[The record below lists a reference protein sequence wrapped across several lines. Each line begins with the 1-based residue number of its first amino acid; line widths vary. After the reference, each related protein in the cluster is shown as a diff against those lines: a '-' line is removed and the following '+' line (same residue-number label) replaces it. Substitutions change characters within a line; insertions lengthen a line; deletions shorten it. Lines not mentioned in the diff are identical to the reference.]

1 MNYKILVINPGSTS
15 DEISYY
21 SGGEKVFEEKVSY
34 SSKDMDKY
42 EGKSVIEQLDLRK
55 NFILNALSKNKVD
68 LKDMDAIIG
77 RGGLVKPIPGGV
89 YNVNEA
95 MLKDLQKGE
104 NGEHPSNLGAV
115 LANELSKDIKAK
127 AFIADPV
134 VVDEMSDIAKYSGMP
149 ENPRKSIFHA
159 LNHKRV
165 ARLTAKKLGKKYEEC
180 SFIVMHAGGG
190 ISIGAHKNGKVIDVN
205 NALDGDGPFTPQR
218 SGGVPAGGLT
228 KMCFSGKYTLD
239 EIKLKLKGKGGMVS
253 YCGTSDVVGMTNL
266 IQNKKTDLGLT
277 CSKEEAEEVVQA
289 MIYQIAK
296 EISAM
301 YAVLDGEI
309 DGLILTGGFAYN
321 DYIIEN
327 IIKKIKYIKPVFRY
341 PGGDENA
348 SLYEAATTALDNPKI
363 IKEYK

>member
-1 MNYKILVINPGSTS
+1 L
-15 DEISYY
+15 
-21 SGGEKVFEEKVSY
+21 
-34 SSKDMDKY
+34 
-42 EGKSVIEQLDLRK
+42 
-55 NFILNALSKNKVD
+55 
-68 LKDMDAIIG
+68 DAIIG

-89 YNVNEA
+89 YTVNEA
-95 MLKDLQKGE
+95 MLKDLKSGE
-104 NGEHPSNLGAV
+104 NGEHPSNLGGV
-115 LANELSKDIKAK
+115 LADELSKGAKPETK

-134 VVDEMSDIAKYSGMP
+134 VVDEMSAIAKYSGMP

-165 ARLTAKKLGKKYEEC
+165 ARITAKKIGKKYEQC

-218 SGGVPAGGLT
+218 AGTVPAGGLA
-228 KMCFSGKYTLD
+228 KMCFSGKYTLE
-239 EIKLKLKGKGGMVS
+239 EIKLKLKGKGGIVA
-253 YCGTSDVVGMTNL
+253 YAGTSDAVEM
-266 IQNKKTDLGLT
+266 TDLIEGKISEKDTKLT
-277 CSKEEAEEVVQA
+277 CTKAQAEEIILA
-289 MIYQIAK
+289 MCYQVAK
-296 EISAM
+296 EIGAM

-321 DYIIEN
+321 DYIINN
-327 IIKKIKYIKPVFRY
+327 ITKKVKFIKQIFRY

-348 SLYEAATTALDNPKI
+348 SLKEAAETALGKPKI